1 MVFIFEIIIDISKN
15 FDYFVVIIIE
25 FSEHNRKAVNY
36 RFENLDGF
44 WHWIHSK
51 IHRVF
56 RIFYLI
62 NRSLRFMIHFDI
74 FENSKKFFG
83 FPLALCLT
91 AYENRFLRIGAT
103 SANCFGCLFWT
114 FVSSRSKNWSSDRER
129 LDGQALLSS
138 KGLLKSILKISSS
151 ENLRLSKFSKKI
163 L

>member
-114 FVSSRSKNWSSDRER
+114 FVSPRSKNWSSDRESGSTDR
-129 LDGQALLSS
+129 FQNFKLPLCIFTKPCYHRKDSWNQS
-138 KGLLKSILKISSS
+138 LK
-151 ENLRLSKFSKKI
+151 
-163 L
+163 